1 MRVKSKRANAVGG
14 ANTSKKYKFID
25 KKVLKS
31 AHGSV
36 IIGSDRVGFSSLSA
50 AKMGSCLADE
60 GCIAAVENL
69 HPLNH
74 IREKNIQAS
83 LCSKCLL

>member
-1 MRVKSKRANAVGG
+1 MRARLLKNRARFA
-14 ANTSKKYKFID
+14 
-25 KKVLKS
+25 
-31 AHGSV
+31 
-36 IIGSDRVGFSSLSA
+36 IIGGDRVGFSSLSA

-60 GCIAAVENL
+60 GCIAAVEDL

>member
-1 MRVKSKRANAVGG
+1 MILALRTVCCSQRFSAN
-14 ANTSKKYKFID
+14 KIYL

-36 IIGSDRVGFSSLSA
+36 IIGGDRVGFSSLSA

>member
-1 MRVKSKRANAVGG
+1 MRARLLKNRARFA
-14 ANTSKKYKFID
+14 
-25 KKVLKS
+25 
-31 AHGSV
+31 
-36 IIGSDRVGFSSLSA
+36 IIGVDRVGFSSLSA